1 MNSNLII
8 SYTLYREVN
17 LIKENFKKVS
27 DALPDVYLA
36 AEFINDHFDQLI
48 TISFKNDNPSD
59 WQFASLL
66 MVFGSHHSWIHSY
79 INTSIGFSDLGWMS
93 LRRSIEFV
101 CYLSKIKN
109 SDKRAKLWMSKGESL
124 KNRKEFSNV
133 FSVPRK
139 YFNEKYSYLKTLLVL
154 HDYAS
159 DYGTHANFEVL
170 MNKYDVDEEKQK
182 YIVSFQDIKKNI
194 DTSLGMVLLS
204 GYRILQCIIR
214 ILETEIHNYKVFSKN
229 FENAS
234 ESIRKARLK
243 IADREFNGNIP
254 VEVAKNINSDNE
266 DAIEEKYQVLI
277 DSYK

>member
-1 MNSNLII
+1 M
-8 SYTLYREVN
+8 
-17 LIKENFKKVS
+17 
-27 DALPDVYLA
+27 
-36 AEFINDHFDQLI
+36 
-48 TISFKNDNPSD
+48 KNDNPSD

-101 CYLSKIKN
+101 CYLSKIKDSN
-109 SDKRAKLWMSKGESL
+109 KRAKLWMSKGENL

-133 FSVPRK
+133 FSVPKK
-139 YFNEKYSYLKTLLVL
+139 YFNDKYSYLRALLVL

-170 MNKYDVDEEKQK
+170 MNKYDVDEGNQK
-182 YIVSFQDIKKNI
+182 YIVSFQDIKMNI

-204 GYRILQCIIR
+204 GYRILQSIIR
-214 ILETEIHNYKVFSKN
+214 ILESEIHNSNLFLKS

-234 ESIRKARLK
+234 ESIRKARLR
-243 IADREFNGNIP
+243 IAEHEFNGNIP
-254 VEVAKNINSDNE
+254 VEIVKIINSDNE
-266 DAIEEKYQVLI
+266 EAIEEKYQVLK

>member
-1 MNSNLII
+1 MNSNLIK
-8 SYTLYREVN
+8 SHTLYHEVN
-17 LIKENFKKVS
+17 LIKENFKKVN
-27 DALPDVYLA
+27 DELPDVYLA
-36 AEFINDHFDQLI
+36 AEFINDQFDQLI
-48 TISFKNDNPSD
+48 TTSLKNDNPSD

-101 CYLSKIKN
+101 CYLAKIKN

-133 FSVPRK
+133 FSIPKK
-139 YFNEKYSYLKTLLVL
+139 YFNEKYSHLKSLLVL

-170 MNKYDVDEEKQK
+170 MNKYDVDKINQN
-182 YIVSFQDIKKNI
+182 YIISFQDIKKNI

-204 GYRILQCIIR
+204 GYRILQDIITV
-214 ILETEIHNYKVFSKN
+214 LETEIQNSKVFLKN

-234 ESIRKARLK
+234 ESVRKARLK
-243 IADREFNGNIP
+243 IAEREFCGNIP
-254 VEVAKNINSDNE
+254 IEVIKNINSDNK
-266 DAIEEKYQVLI
+266 DAIEEKYQVLK
-277 DSYK
+277 DSCN